1 MLIKM
6 KNKWKVAFISLATAV
21 LVILILVTTLLFSG
35 GKNMAK
41 PEPKVHNGSVVTITT
56 KPIDF
61 EKMANKMIGNATNG
75 SALQAYIKVD
85 DDVKIKSNVEALG
98 VNVPITLDFEPEV
111 DDQGNIILHQ
121 TNVTVGLLDLPAQA
135 ALKLLRDSNK
145 LPDWITVQPS
155 DKTAYMDLSAVEL
168 PIGSENAHL
177 QAKEFDLT
185 NNKIVLDIIVP

>member
-1 MLIKM
+1 M